1 MTIDK
6 VIMMMIACG
15 IVGDLQ
21 EMKTSPLSSE
31 RAATGNGAGRG
42 EPATSSEEEKNKL
55 N

>member
-21 EMKTSPLSSE
+21 EMKTSPLSSTVRE
-31 RAATGNGAGRG
+31 LPLGTGRGGAGRASHFIRG
-42 EPATSSEEEKNKL
+42 RKK
-55 N
+55 